1 MSSQFKVFSK
11 VPKQWKC
18 SILLDLTFRPHG
30 STFLVYLNFRLGPS
44 PHQNQIVGRN
54 LQIVVH
60 CWAWLDTQNMYICT
74 LPLQVS
80 HITKARKVQL
90 LDGETVLQNVNCN
103 LVALGCERSSDCQSC
118 SHSFSSFSFSILP
131 PRL

>member
-1 MSSQFKVFSK
+1 MLNLEMNHAWIQFVH
-11 VPKQWKC
+11 
-18 SILLDLTFRPHG
+18 ILEIKHVHRH
-30 STFLVYLNFRLGPS
+30 
-44 PHQNQIVGRN
+44 RN

-80 HITKARKVQL
+80 HITKVRKVQL

-103 LVALGCERSSDCQSC
+103 LVALATRMREKFRLSKLFPLFLLFHSSPKTLVVFALLPLLFLSNDLLSL
-118 SHSFSSFSFSILP
+118 FLSFSFL
-131 PRL
+131 